1 VMPRRNR
8 NAGQV
13 RELAPG
19 DPHGDLRRLL
29 VSIASKAEG
38 RKSKGR
44 GTASNRAERGLTDP
58 RRRSPALA
66 RLP

>member
-1 VMPRRNR
+1 MPRRNR
-8 NAGQV
+8 NACQV
-13 RELAPG
+13 AKSDRDGE
-19 DPHGDLRRLL
+19 LRRLL
-29 VSIASKAEG
+29 VSIASGAEG

-58 RRRSPALA
+58 RRRSPAPA